1 VKAAIE
7 VTIEDRA
14 GEFRTDSYECTWP
27 SFLPGQR
34 RCDRLP
40 RTPTEHTTMLR
51 LIAKRLP
58 SALVTILLLPV
69 VARRYFRRETGI
81 AYGFTLA
88 SKLRLLAMMIRNN
101 TQVPSA
107 SNFIAHMLM
116 AAEILNVPPDTP
128 GVLVECGCY
137 KGGSTVNLSLV
148 AAACGR
154 RLHVFDS
161 FEGLPEPDAGDA
173 GHVVVAEGLVR
184 TYESG
189 AYAGTLDEVTNNVRR
204 FGALGASTFHK
215 GLFSDTLPEFDEP
228 VVFAYLDVDLASSEK
243 VCLRHLWPLLVPR
256 AFVFTDEAHHLE
268 IAELF
273 FDRQW
278 WKDELDAAPPGL
290 VGAGS
295 GLGLFLHEG
304 GFRSSIGYTVKLE
317 RGELDQRPG

>member
-1 VKAAIE
+1 
-7 VTIEDRA
+7 
-14 GEFRTDSYECTWP
+14 
-27 SFLPGQR
+27 
-34 RCDRLP
+34 
-40 RTPTEHTTMLR
+40 MLR

-69 VARRYFRRETGI
+69 VARRYFRLETGS
-81 AYGFTLA
+81 AYGVTFPR
-88 SKLRLLAMMIRNN
+88 KLRLLAKMIRNN
-101 TQVPSA
+101 LSVPSA
-107 SNFIAHMLM
+107 SNFIGHLLM

-128 GVLVECGCY
+128 GVIVECGCY

-148 AAACGR
+148 AAICGR
-154 RLHVFDS
+154 TLHVFDS

-173 GHVVVAEGLVR
+173 GHVVIAERSVR
-184 TYESG
+184 TYEAG
-189 AYAGTLDEVTNNVRR
+189 AYAGTLNEVTSNVRR
-204 FGALGASTFHK
+204 YGDLAVSTLHK
-215 GLFSDTLPEFDEP
+215 GLFSDTLPKFDEP
-228 VVFAYLDVDLASSEK
+228 VVFAYLDVDLTSSEK
-243 VCLRHLWPLLVPR
+243 TCLRHLWPLLVPG

-278 WKDELDAAPPGL
+278 WNNELHTPPPGL

-317 RGELDQRPG
+317 RSDLDQIAG